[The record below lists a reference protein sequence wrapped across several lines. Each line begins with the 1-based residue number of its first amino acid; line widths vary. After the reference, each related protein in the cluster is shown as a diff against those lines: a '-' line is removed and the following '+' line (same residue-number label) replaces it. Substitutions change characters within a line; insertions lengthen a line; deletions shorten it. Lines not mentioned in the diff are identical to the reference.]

1 MLAMRG
7 GADLLVATPGRLLE
21 LVTGG
26 RVRLDNV
33 RFVVVDEADEMCNPR
48 TFAPDLARLV
58 ADFGSGGCIQ
68 GTERCLRCGVLLHP
82 CSRFCCSIC
91 CCMHQLHSSSIGIAW
106 HTPLV
111 DPQRLAARCFL
122 LSQDS

>member
-7 GADLLVATPGRLLE
+7 GADLLIATQGRLLE

-58 ADFGSGGCIQ
+58 AESLGVGCIQ
-68 GTERCLRCGVLLHP
+68 GTEHCRAA
-82 CSRFCCSIC
+82 
-91 CCMHQLHSSSIGIAW
+91 SSLQ
-106 HTPLV
+106 P
-111 DPQRLAARCFL
+111 L
-122 LSQDS
+122 LS